1 MCQVWAGGMWRGH
14 EWLQTTPDNDKWSLH
29 IVWILSPLSFFFSF
43 HYFCLNF
50 VVFLREIG
58 APEGRVERTN

>member
-1 MCQVWAGGMWRGH
+1 MLSMGWGNVAGARH
-14 EWLQTTPDNDKWSLH
+14 T
-29 IVWILSPLSFFFSF
+29 VRILSPLSFFFFF